1 MNIEREIDKLGLVVQ
16 KGEEILNYSYKQF
29 SEEHSN
35 IPDELKVAILLYG
48 QVIENIKGV
57 YILLK
62 NSSERCAL
70 SITRD
75 LIENTLYLMFIMNKK
90 YFEKRALSYYY
101 SSLKDSLS
109 YEEMLLSNH
118 EKGMKIRGYIN
129 KELSDQSF
137 EGVKQRRDSLKKK
150 LKEKRFNEIKN
161 EWKRVKVEKMKEK
174 NKKSYFPK
182 WYEVFEGA
190 ENIRQLAI
198 SCDFVVEYDMLYG
211 PYSRQVHS
219 TNAMEYYGGINQVS
233 QDTLLATRSFGL
245 AAIKYYIDF
254 FLPELDE
261 EYADWYIKEID
272 PDILIRLADK
282 L

>member
-16 KGEEILNYSYKQF
+16 KGEEILTYSYKEF

-35 IPDELKVAILLYG
+35 VPDEFKVAISLYG

-57 YILLK
+57 FILLK

-75 LIENTLYLMFIMNKK
+75 LIENTLYLMFIMDKK
-90 YFEKRALSYYY
+90 YFKKRALSYYY
-101 SSLKDSLS
+101 SFFKDSLS
-109 YEEMLLSNH
+109 YEEMLLSNR
-118 EKGMKIRGYIN
+118 ENGVKIREYIK
-129 KELSDQSF
+129 KELSDQIF
-137 EGVKQRRDSLKKK
+137 VDVKQRRDALKKV
-150 LKEKRFNEIKN
+150 LEEERFNEIKN
-161 EWKRVKVEKMKEK
+161 EWERVRIEKKKEK
-174 NKKSYFPK
+174 KRRNYYPK
-182 WYEVFEGA
+182 WHELFEGS

-219 TNAMEYYGGINQVS
+219 TNAMESYGGVNQIS
-233 QDTLLATRSFGL
+233 REALLATRSFGL
-245 AAIKYYIDF
+245 AAIEHYIDF
-254 FLPELDE
+254 FLPKLGKEFAE
-261 EYADWYIKEID
+261 WYIKEID
-272 PDILIRLADK
+272 PDVLTRLADK

>member
-16 KGEEILNYSYKQF
+16 KGEEVLTYSYKQF

-35 IPDELKVAILLYG
+35 VPDEFKVAILLYG

-90 YFEKRALSYYY
+90 YFKKRALSYYY
-101 SSLKDSLS
+101 SCLKDSLS
-109 YEEMLLSNH
+109 YEEMLLSNR
-118 EKGMKIRGYIN
+118 EKGIKIRGYIN

-150 LKEKRFNEIKN
+150 LGEERFNEIKN
-161 EWKRVKVEKMKEK
+161 EWKRVKVEKMIEK
-174 NKKSYFPK
+174 GRRSYFPK
-182 WYEVFEGA
+182 WYEVFEGS
-190 ENIRQLAI
+190 ENLRELAI

-219 TNAMEYYGGINQVS
+219 TNAMEYYGGNNQVS
-233 QDTLLATRSFGL
+233 KEALLTTRSFGL
-245 AAIKYYIDF
+245 VAIKCYIDF
-254 FLPELDE
+254 FLPELDQE
-261 EYADWYIKEID
+261 FAEWYIKEID
-272 PDILIRLADK
+272 PDVLARLADK